1 MRSGVG
7 AIAVFACAVLAAC
20 SPGTKHSPQDYA
32 NAVAL
37 EPPEGSFT
45 TMAGANTAIAKIE
58 SSIKYPQGD
67 TESGVRSILMFDG
80 PSREPGMCLFQQGHA
95 AQYFFTIVKEAVVT
109 QPCDG
114 KRWAHVRIVGS
125 DFAFVSHLKRMKYK
139 GTPITLLEI
148 SDQQIPQSIKLIY

>member
-1 MRSGVG
+1 MS
-7 AIAVFACAVLAAC
+7 IFACAVLAAC

-45 TMAGANTAIAKIE
+45 TMAGANTAIVKIE
-58 SSIKYPQGD
+58 SNIKYPQGD

-80 PSREPGMCLFQQGHA
+80 PARESGMCLFQQGHA
-95 AQYFFTIVKEAVVT
+95 AQYFFSIVKEPVVK

-114 KRWAHVRIVGS
+114 KRWARFRIVGS
-125 DFAFVSHLKRMKYK
+125 DFAFIGSLKSMKYK

-148 SDQQIPQSIKLIY
+148 SDQQKPDSIKLVY